1 MAREARGH
9 ADHRGRPDRG
19 RRRIARRS
27 GTLYVPG
34 GGDVER
40 ADIDGGGDGGDDGGS
55 ASPRTPDEGAI
66 VDIALA
72 YGAFGDR
79 FGGQHYAVTIDRPM
93 SSSIVGGDGDDEGG
107 GRCGDG
113 GGGLH
118 RGATMEHFAF
128 SAGMASA
135 DGVGVGANDEGSPYT
150 ERCRCGDGDV
160 GANADACTTGR
171 YVPIRRKGRAYTTD
185 RR

>member
-1 MAREARGH
+1 
-9 ADHRGRPDRG
+9 
-19 RRRIARRS
+19 
-27 GTLYVPG
+27 
-34 GGDVER
+34 
-40 ADIDGGGDGGDDGGS
+40 
-55 ASPRTPDEGAI
+55 
-66 VDIALA
+66 
-72 YGAFGDR
+72 
-79 FGGQHYAVTIDRPM
+79 M